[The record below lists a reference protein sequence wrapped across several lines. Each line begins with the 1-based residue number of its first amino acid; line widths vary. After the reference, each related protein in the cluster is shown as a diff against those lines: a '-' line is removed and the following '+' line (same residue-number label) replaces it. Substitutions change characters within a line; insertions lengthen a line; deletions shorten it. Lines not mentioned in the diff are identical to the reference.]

1 MAFLEP
7 NDSVR
12 DEQFSA
18 TKRQTE
24 NTGNTLRD
32 ANPVSSTDALR
43 VNNND
48 PEKTDDA
55 GDKNGQYIPDNKPAT
70 PQDGNAVG
78 KTPETQHEEKDGD
91 DFEPTLHTDVAEEE
105 SDAVDYFKMDKQ
117 ELIHA
122 LQLLL
127 TSKPLH
133 QIGDDADIIKINFY
147 KKHKAEVEKK
157 RKLFIEGGG
166 NIEEFKA
173 GEDQLESQFKELFK
187 QYRDI
192 KSDHNRRIEEEK
204 QHNLKQKYA
213 IIEEIKDL
221 LNRKE
226 SLNETFQEFR
236 ELQKRWR
243 NIGPVPQSNVK
254 DLWETYNHHVEKF
267 YDFIKINKEL
277 RDLDLKKNL
286 ELKISL
292 CEKAEELIFE
302 TDIVKAF
309 NHLQKFHEDW
319 RDIGPVPNEMRD
331 EIWNRFKEAT
341 SKVNKNYQD
350 HFETLKEEQKK
361 NLEQKAALCD
371 RVEDIISLKIESAKA
386 WEDKSNEILDVQK
399 DWKTIGF
406 APKKDNNRIYQR
418 FRAACDEF
426 FNRKREF
433 FTEFKE
439 EQLNNLQLKTEL
451 CLQAEALKESTEWK
465 RTTEDLI
472 NIQKRWKEIGPV
484 PRKYS
489 DQLWKR
495 FRAACDE
502 FFQHKSKHF
511 ANVDSQYED
520 NLQKKLGII
529 SEIETFAPADSVD
542 VNFRAL
548 KEFQRRWSE
557 IGFVPIKNKEEIQ
570 KKFRDAINK
579 HYDNLKIDDDRKNL
593 LKFTNKLDNISN
605 KPKGFQKLRIER
617 EKTITKL
624 KQFESDITLWENN
637 IGFFAKNKKSEAMRE
652 EVQKRID
659 ETKNKITLLEARI
672 KLIDSEL
679 DEKHQ

>member
-18 TKRQTE
+18 TEGQTE

-32 ANPVSSTDALR
+32 ENPASSSEASNANEHL
-43 VNNND
+43 
-48 PEKTDDA
+48 PEKADD
-55 GDKNGQYIPDNKPAT
+55 T
-70 PQDGNAVG
+70 
-78 KTPETQHEEKDGD
+78 EEKTRQYKRETVDSTLQVDNSSLHVPNAHPGTKDGEE
-91 DFEPTLHTDVAEEE
+91 FEPTLPSDVSAEE
-105 SDAVDYFKMDKQ
+105 SSAVDYFKMDKQ
-117 ELIHA
+117 ELIQA
-122 LQLLL
+122 LQALL
-127 TSKPLH
+127 SNKALH

-166 NIEEFKA
+166 NLEEFKA
-173 GEDQLESQFKELFK
+173 GEDSLENQFKELFK

-192 KSDHNRRIEEEK
+192 KSDHNKRVEDEK
-204 QHNLKQKYA
+204 QHHLKLKYA

-236 ELQKRWR
+236 DLQKRWR

-286 ELKISL
+286 ELKILL
-292 CEKAEELIFE
+292 CEKAEELILE

-319 RDIGPVPNEMRD
+319 RDIGPVPNENRD

-341 SKVNKNYQD
+341 SKINKNYQD

-361 NLEQKAALCD
+361 NLEQKSALCD

-386 WEDKSNEILDVQK
+386 WEDKSNDILEIQK
-399 DWKTIGF
+399 VWKSIGF
-406 APKKDNNRIYQR
+406 APKKDNNNIYQR

-451 CLQAEALKESTEWK
+451 CLQAEALKESSEWK
-465 RTTEDLI
+465 KTTEDLI

-495 FRAACDE
+495 FRSACDE
-502 FFQHKSKHF
+502 FFQNKTKHF
-511 ANVDSQYED
+511 ATVDTQYED
-520 NLQKKLGII
+520 NLQKKLAII
-529 SEIETFAPADSVD
+529 SEIEIFAPIDSVD

-579 HYDNLKIDDDRKNL
+579 HYDNLKIDDDHKNL

-624 KQFESDITLWENN
+624 KQYESDITLWENN

-659 ETKNKITLLEARI
+659 ETKNKMTLLEARI

-679 DEKHQ
+679 DEMHQ

>member
-1 MAFLEP
+1 MAFIEP
-7 NDSVR
+7 NDSVLN
-12 DEQFSA
+12 EQFSA
-18 TKRQTE
+18 ADGQSE

-32 ANPVSSTDALR
+32 ENPASSSEQLNTDKHLPE
-43 VNNND
+43 NPD
-48 PEKTDDA
+48 DTEEKTSQYAPETLPSTSSAEDA
-55 GDKNGQYIPDNKPAT
+55 GTQSGDL
-70 PQDGNAVG
+70 
-78 KTPETQHEEKDGD
+78 QHEVKEREE
-91 DFEPTLHTDVAEEE
+91 FEPTLATDVPPEE
-105 SDAVDYFKMDKQ
+105 SGGVDYFKMDKQ
-117 ELIHA
+117 ELIQA

-127 TSKPLH
+127 TNKPLQ

-166 NIEEFKA
+166 NLEEFKP

-187 QYRDI
+187 HYRDI
-192 KSDHNRRIEEEK
+192 KSDHNRRIEDEK

-236 ELQKRWR
+236 DLQKKWR

-254 DLWETYNHHVEKF
+254 DLWETYNHHIEKF

-292 CEKAEELIFE
+292 CEKAEELILE

-309 NHLQKFHEDW
+309 NQLQKFHEDW

-331 EIWNRFKEAT
+331 ETWNRFKEAT
-341 SKVNKNYQD
+341 SKINKNYQD
-350 HFETLKEEQKK
+350 HFEILKEEQKK
-361 NLEQKAALCD
+361 NLDHKSALCEK
-371 RVEDIISLKIESAKA
+371 VEDIISLKIESAKA
-386 WEDKSNEILDVQK
+386 WEDKSNEILDIQK
-399 DWKTIGF
+399 VWKTIGF

-451 CLQAEALKESTEWK
+451 CLQAEALKESNEWK
-465 RTTEDLI
+465 KTTEDLI

-502 FFQHKSKHF
+502 FFLHRSKHF
-511 ANVDSQYED
+511 ENVDSQYED
-520 NLQKKLGII
+520 NLQKKLSII
-529 SEIETFAPADSVD
+529 SEIENYVSADSVD
-542 VNFRAL
+542 INFRAL

-557 IGFVPIKNKEEIQ
+557 IGFVPMKNKEEIQ

-579 HYDNLKIDDDRKNL
+579 HYDNLKIDDDHKNL

-679 DEKHQ
+679 DEMHQ

>member
-1 MAFLEP
+1 MAFIEP
-7 NDSVR
+7 NDSVLN
-12 DEQFSA
+12 EQFSA
-18 TKRQTE
+18 ADGQSE

-32 ANPVSSTDALR
+32 ENPASSSEQLNTDKHLPE
-43 VNNND
+43 NPD
-48 PEKTDDA
+48 DTEEKTSQYAPETLPSTSSAEDA
-55 GDKNGQYIPDNKPAT
+55 G
-70 PQDGNAVG
+70 
-78 KTPETQHEEKDGD
+78 TQSGDLQQEVKEREE
-91 DFEPTLHTDVAEEE
+91 FEPTLATDVPPEE
-105 SDAVDYFKMDKQ
+105 SGGVDYFKMDKQ
-117 ELIHA
+117 ELIQA

-127 TSKPLH
+127 TNKPLQ

-166 NIEEFKA
+166 NLEEFKP

-187 QYRDI
+187 HYRDI
-192 KSDHNRRIEEEK
+192 KSDHNRRIEDEK

-236 ELQKRWR
+236 DLQKKWR

-254 DLWETYNHHVEKF
+254 DLWETYNHHIEKF

-292 CEKAEELIFE
+292 CEKAEELILE

-309 NHLQKFHEDW
+309 NQLQKFHEDW

-331 EIWNRFKEAT
+331 ETWNRFKEAT
-341 SKVNKNYQD
+341 SKINKNYQD
-350 HFETLKEEQKK
+350 HFEILKEEQKK
-361 NLEQKAALCD
+361 NLDHKSALCEK
-371 RVEDIISLKIESAKA
+371 VEDIISLKIESAKA
-386 WEDKSNEILDVQK
+386 WEDKSNEILDIQK
-399 DWKTIGF
+399 VWKTIGF

-451 CLQAEALKESTEWK
+451 CLQAEALKESNEWK
-465 RTTEDLI
+465 KTTEDLI

-502 FFQHKSKHF
+502 FFLHRSKHF
-511 ANVDSQYED
+511 ENVDSQYED
-520 NLQKKLGII
+520 NLQKKLSII
-529 SEIETFAPADSVD
+529 SEIENYVSADSVD
-542 VNFRAL
+542 INFRAL

-557 IGFVPIKNKEEIQ
+557 IGFVPMKNKEEIQ

-579 HYDNLKIDDDRKNL
+579 HYDNLKIDDDHKNL

-679 DEKHQ
+679 DEMHQ

>member
-1 MAFLEP
+1 MAFIEP
-7 NDSVR
+7 NDSVLN
-12 DEQFSA
+12 EQFSA
-18 TKRQTE
+18 ADGQSE
-24 NTGNTLRD
+24 NAGNTTREDNPASLPD
-32 ANPVSSTDALR
+32 AFNTDNIAPENADDTDEKHR
-43 VNNND
+43 QH
-48 PEKTDDA
+48 PSEKTPSTSLIEEPGEPSIDSHSEA
-55 GDKNGQYIPDNKPAT
+55 K
-70 PQDGNAVG
+70 
-78 KTPETQHEEKDGD
+78 ETEE
-91 DFEPTLHTDVAEEE
+91 FEPTLQSDISADE
-105 SDAVDYFKMDKQ
+105 SIGIDYFKMDKL
-117 ELIHA
+117 ELIQA

-127 TSKPLH
+127 SSKPLH

-166 NIEEFKA
+166 NLEEFKP

-187 QYRDI
+187 HYRDL

-236 ELQKRWR
+236 ELQKKWR

-254 DLWETYNHHVEKF
+254 DLWETYNHHIEKF

-292 CEKAEELIFE
+292 CEKAEELILE

-309 NHLQKFHEDW
+309 NRLQKFHEDW

-331 EIWNRFKEAT
+331 DTWNRFKEAT
-341 SKVNKNYQD
+341 SKINKNYQD
-350 HFETLKEEQKK
+350 HFEILKEDQKK
-361 NLEQKAALCD
+361 NLDHKSSLCEK
-371 RVEDIISLKIESAKA
+371 VEDIISLKIETAKA
-386 WEDKSNEILDVQK
+386 WEDRSNEILEIQK
-399 DWKTIGF
+399 VWKTIGF

-465 RTTEDLI
+465 KTTEDLI

-502 FFQHKSKHF
+502 FFQHRSKHF
-511 ANVDSQYED
+511 ENVDNQYED
-520 NLQKKLGII
+520 NLQKKLAII
-529 SEIETFAPADSVD
+529 SEIENYISADTVD

-557 IGFVPIKNKEEIQ
+557 IGFVPMKNKEDIQ

-579 HYDNLKIDDDRKNL
+579 HYDNLKIDDDHKNL
-593 LKFTNKLDNISN
+593 LKFTNKLDSISN
-605 KPKGFQKLRIER
+605 KPKGFQKLKIER

-679 DEKHQ
+679 DEMHQ

>member
-18 TKRQTE
+18 AEGQTE

-32 ANPVSSTDALR
+32 ENPASSSDASNANENLQ
-43 VNNND
+43 
-48 PEKTDDA
+48 EKAEDSE
-55 GDKNGQYIPDNKPAT
+55 DKTSQYIPETKSPVVDSEAVDTPASEIASEVK
-70 PQDGNAVG
+70 QA
-78 KTPETQHEEKDGD
+78 EE
-91 DFEPTLHTDVAEEE
+91 FEPTLASDVSDEE
-105 SDAVDYFKMDKQ
+105 SASADYFKMDKQ

-122 LQLLL
+122 LQALLAH
-127 TSKPLH
+127 KPLH

-166 NIEEFKA
+166 NLEEFKP
-173 GEDQLESQFKELFK
+173 GEDELENQFKELFK
-187 QYRDI
+187 QYRDL
-192 KSDHNRRIEEEK
+192 KSDHNRRIEDEK

-236 ELQKRWR
+236 ELQKKWR

-292 CEKAEELIFE
+292 CEKAEELILE
-302 TDIVKAF
+302 TDIVRAF

-319 RDIGPVPNEMRD
+319 RDIGPVPNENRD

-341 SKVNKNYQD
+341 SKINKNYQD
-350 HFETLKEEQKK
+350 HFEILKEEQKK
-361 NLEQKAALCD
+361 NLEQKSALCD
-371 RVEDIISLKIESAKA
+371 KVEDIISLKIESAKA
-386 WEDKSNEILDVQK
+386 WEDKSNDILEIQK
-399 DWKTIGF
+399 VWKTVGF

-451 CLQAEALKESTEWK
+451 CLQAEALKESNEWK
-465 RTTEDLI
+465 KTTEDLI

-489 DQLWKR
+489 DPLWKR

-511 ANVDSQYED
+511 ENVDSQYED
-520 NLQKKLGII
+520 NLKNKLTII
-529 SEIETFAPADSVD
+529 SEIETYMPADTVD

-579 HYDNLKIDDDRKNL
+579 HYDNLKIDDDHKNL
-593 LKFTNKLDNISN
+593 LKFTNKLDNLSN
-605 KPKGFQKLRIER
+605 KPQGFQKLKIER

-624 KQFESDITLWENN
+624 KQYESDITLWENN

-659 ETKNKITLLEARI
+659 ETKNKMTLLEARI

-679 DEKHQ
+679 DEMHQ